1 MEFAPAQPVTGKKR
15 VHVSDNTRAMDV
27 VHQHWQPGSLVAALL
42 LLTAAMANMQLRLPL
57 NRTAQRR
64 SAGRASS
71 PKLKCRRR
79 LPLCNRSNR
88 LSRHQ
93 ARILRRA
100 SIRLSRLVPRSTRST
115 PPRCAAPASARWSRA
130 PQWAPGCRL
139 HAPDRRAQ
147 LVSPIAHA
155 TPPPHS
161 PSSDYDYCG
170 DGFIRATPER
180 SLFSRTPSPRSSA
193 TALYS

>member
-1 MEFAPAQPVTGKKR
+1 MPRVGFDEHMPARQLTLAQVGGILEFAPAQPVTGKKR
-15 VHVSDNTRAMDV
+15 VHVCQTTPATDV
-27 VHQHWQPGSLVAALL
+27 VHQHWQPGPLVAALL

-71 PKLKCRRR
+71 PKLKCRR

-100 SIRLSRLVPRSTRST
+100 SIRLSRLVLIVLLPTVFANT
-115 PPRCAAPASARWSRA
+115 
-130 PQWAPGCRL
+130 
-139 HAPDRRAQ
+139 
-147 LVSPIAHA
+147 I
-155 TPPPHS
+155 
-161 PSSDYDYCG
+161 
-170 DGFIRATPER
+170 
-180 SLFSRTPSPRSSA
+180 
-193 TALYS
+193 